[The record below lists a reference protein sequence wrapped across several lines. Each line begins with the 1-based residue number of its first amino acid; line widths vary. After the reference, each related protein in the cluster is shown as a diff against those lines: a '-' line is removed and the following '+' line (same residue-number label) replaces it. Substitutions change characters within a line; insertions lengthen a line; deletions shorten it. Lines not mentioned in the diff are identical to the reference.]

1 MSRIECF
8 RTALDFVPE
17 EYAEVR
23 ECLEKEI
30 EAIKKKTSV
39 NPQTKAIAEQIVEFM
54 NNVEITTKKEL
65 QEVCET
71 SHQRVA
77 AAANYLENHGFLTVH
92 SKDDNHPGVWYS
104 RN

>member
-8 RTALDFVPE
+8 RTALSFVPK
-17 EYAEVR
+17 EYTEVR

-30 EAIKKKTSV
+30 TSIQKKTSV
-39 NPQTKAIAEQIVEFM
+39 NPTTKAIAEKIVAFM
-54 NNVEITTKKEL
+54 ENVDVTTKKEL

-77 AAANYLENHGFLTVH
+77 AAANYLESHGFLTVH
-92 SKDDNHPGVWYS
+92 CKDDNHPGVWYS

>member
-8 RTALDFVPE
+8 RTALSFVPE
-17 EYAEVR
+17 EYTEVR

-30 EAIKKKTSV
+30 DTIKKKTTV
-39 NPQTKAIAEQIVEFM
+39 NPTTKAVAEQIEAFM
-54 NNVEITTKKEL
+54 ENVDVTTKKEL
-65 QEVCET
+65 QEICNA

-77 AAANYLENHGFLTVH
+77 AAANYLENHGFLTIH
-92 SKDDNHPGVWYS
+92 PKDDNHSGVWYS

>member
-17 EYAEVR
+17 EYTEVR

-30 EAIKKKTSV
+30 ETIKKKTTV
-39 NPQTKAIAEQIVEFM
+39 NPQTKAVANKIVAFM
-54 NNVEITTKKEL
+54 ENVDVTTKKEL

-71 SHQRVA
+71 SHQRVQ
-77 AAANYLENHGFLTVH
+77 AAANYLESYGFLTSH
-92 SKDDNHPGVWYS
+92 YKDEKHPGVWYS

>member
-8 RTALDFVPE
+8 RTALSFVPE
-17 EYAEVR
+17 EYTEVR

-30 EAIKKKTSV
+30 TSIQKKTTV
-39 NPQTKAIAEQIVEFM
+39 NPTTKVIAEKIVDFM
-54 NNVEITTKKEL
+54 QNVDVTTKKEL
-65 QEVCET
+65 QEICNA

-77 AAANYLENHGFLTVH
+77 AAANYLESHGFLTVH
-92 SKDDNHPGVWYS
+92 CKDNKHPGVWYS

>member
-8 RTALDFVPE
+8 ETALSFIPE
-17 EYAEVR
+17 EYTEVR

-30 EAIKKKTSV
+30 VNIRKKTAV
-39 NPQTKAIAEQIVEFM
+39 NPTTKAVAERITAFM
-54 NNVEITTKKEL
+54 ENVDVTTKKEL

-77 AAANYLENHGFLTVH
+77 AAANYLESHGFLTIH
-92 SKDDNHPGVWYS
+92 PKDEQHNSVWYS

>member
-8 RTALDFVPE
+8 RTALSFVPE
-17 EYAEVR
+17 EYTEVR

-30 EAIKKKTSV
+30 DTIKKKTTV
-39 NPQTKAIAEQIVEFM
+39 NPTTKAVAEKIVAFM
-54 NNVEITTKKEL
+54 ENVDVTTKKEL

-71 SHQRVA
+71 SHQRVQ
-77 AAANYLENHGFLTVH
+77 AAANYLESHGFLTVH
-92 SKDDNHPGVWYS
+92 CRDDKHPCVWYS